1 MLFKTT
7 FLVVKHFNVCQY
19 CILNMS
25 IKILVAKQNTKKYYL
40 AKDITNGFNLLEPI
54 ELMST
59 AICTK
64 DNLVK

>member
-1 MLFKTT
+1 
-7 FLVVKHFNVCQY
+7 
-19 CILNMS
+19 MS